1 MLIIRRESDRDI
13 AAIRQVVE
21 RAFGRPSEADL
32 IEMLRQAGKATVSLV
47 AVLDGHPAGHVLFS
61 PVELAPA
68 HVAFKGA
75 GLGPVSVLPEFQGQ
89 GIGSG
94 LIRQGLDTCREAGV
108 TVVVVLGDPGYYSR
122 FGFARAGDH
131 GLGNEYGVG
140 EHFMAL
146 ELQEGAMAQAAGMV
160 RYQPEFAQASC

>member
-1 MLIIRRESDRDI
+1 
-13 AAIRQVVE
+13 
-21 RAFGRPSEADL
+21 
-32 IEMLRQAGKATVSLV
+32 
-47 AVLDGHPAGHVLFS
+47 
-61 PVELAPA
+61 
-68 HVAFKGA
+68 
-75 GLGPVSVLPEFQGQ
+75 
-89 GIGSG
+89 
-94 LIRQGLDTCREAGV
+94 V